1 MVLSLL
7 TFDTV
12 CLRDQGNH
20 VGRIKGWIEYKSK
33 LDEIKKCN
41 DEIFIQ
47 NGGKM
52 KGQCDS
58 YKDETI
64 KDVLTSLAFICLVV
78 DFNML
83 TLNGKIKIFLVVK
96 DRGWCWAGS

>member
-1 MVLSLL
+1 
-7 TFDTV
+7 
-12 CLRDQGNH
+12 
-20 VGRIKGWIEYKSK
+20 
-33 LDEIKKCN
+33 
-41 DEIFIQ
+41 
-47 NGGKM
+47 M

-83 TLNGKIKIFLVVK
+83 TLNGKIKILLVVK